1 MQHLW
6 LIHHRCEL
14 CIGLPAALYN
24 GPCFAPRELRT
35 LKSARLS
42 KAQHN
47 PQHSAQCIAGQD
59 WLLQSASTFCSHRS
73 TNCLISL
80 SRVLH
85 PSNHNKNATG
95 IAGSKMCNSVGFLM
109 FSRSSSIAMPVQ
121 RSAAASSLLCSI
133 LFSWLELDPWRYN
146 GRHDINVKK
155 CQNMCKDLKRKSG
168 QQEVCLCRTKRP
180 SLARAT
186 VQCAVWS
193 RGTCGKDVVSATLGW
208 KKSNSL
214 KHLQSVKCTMSNTV
228 QHVRLRSAC

>member
-42 KAQHN
+42 KAQQGSAQ
-47 PQHSAQCIAGQD
+47 PTAERAQCIAGQD
-59 WLLQSASTFCSHRS
+59 WILQSASTFCSHRS
-73 TNCLISL
+73 ANCLISL

-133 LFSWLELDPWRYN
+133 LFSWLELDP
-146 GRHDINVKK
+146 
-155 CQNMCKDLKRKSG
+155 
-168 QQEVCLCRTKRP
+168 
-180 SLARAT
+180 
-186 VQCAVWS
+186 
-193 RGTCGKDVVSATLGW
+193 
-208 KKSNSL
+208 
-214 KHLQSVKCTMSNTV
+214 
-228 QHVRLRSAC
+228 

>member
-42 KAQHN
+42 KAQQCSARLSKAQQGSARLSKAQHN

-73 TNCLISL
+73 ANCLISL

-133 LFSWLELDPWRYN
+133 LFSWLELDP
-146 GRHDINVKK
+146 
-155 CQNMCKDLKRKSG
+155 
-168 QQEVCLCRTKRP
+168 
-180 SLARAT
+180 
-186 VQCAVWS
+186 
-193 RGTCGKDVVSATLGW
+193 
-208 KKSNSL
+208 
-214 KHLQSVKCTMSNTV
+214 
-228 QHVRLRSAC
+228 